1 MKNSLSALLCL
12 VLFSPLISTQLLAE
26 NNVSK
31 ELTEL
36 FEAKE
41 KYSKSNYHS
50 VDHTDPAKRT
60 GKFPD
65 ISPNSYKEHAD
76 QLSVFLKKSQ
86 SFETSLLTDA
96 ENINNRIFQFQIK
109 SVIENISFEDY
120 LFPMSGDTGFYF
132 SVLTMGDY
140 TRISNAKEA
149 QFYLEQLQDL
159 PNYFDQW
166 IANMQLGIK
175 KAKVLPAI
183 ILVDLEKPLKTLLV
197 DEAKLSSFYKPVKQL
212 NKVMSAKL
220 AKRYQTEIKNTI
232 EKKVQPAVKK
242 MINYLANTYIPA
254 GRKSIAIT
262 DIPNGDAYYQ
272 SQINYYTTLN
282 LTADEIHDIGLKEVA
297 RIRAEMDEVIVK
309 TGFKGSFAEFLDFLR
324 TDPQFYAK
332 TPLELLKE
340 ASYIA
345 KKMDGQLPKFFTK
358 LPRQPYA
365 VEPVP
370 AAIAP
375 RYTTGRYSGAPLDS
389 KRAGEYW
396 VNTYALEKRPLY
408 VLEALTLHEAAPG
421 HHLQSALSKE
431 LEDLPDFRRYSY
443 ISAYGE
449 GWALYCEKLGIEA
462 GFYQDAYSQFGRL
475 TYEMWRAIR
484 LVVDTG
490 MHAKGWSRERAIE
503 LMESNTAL
511 STHNVRTEIDRYI
524 AWPGQAL
531 SYKMGEIKILE
542 LRAFAEKE
550 LGTDFDIR
558 LFHDEILAHG
568 SVPLDILESNVMA
581 WLVKFKQKLADKKES

>member
-1 MKNSLSALLCL
+1 MKKILFALLCL
-12 VLFSPLISTQLLAE
+12 TLSSQLVAE
-26 NNVSK
+26 KDLSK
-31 ELTEL
+31 ELSKL
-36 FEAKE
+36 FEE
-41 KYSKSNYHS
+41 KASYSKSNYHS
-50 VDHTDPAKRT
+50 VDHKDPAKRK

-65 ISPNSYKEHAD
+65 VSPAGYKEHAS
-76 QLSVFLKKSQ
+76 QLSVFLKRSQ
-86 SFETSLLTDA
+86 AFDA
-96 ENINNRIFQFQIK
+96 SALSQEDQINNQIFQFQLK
-109 SVIENISFEDY
+109 SAIDNINFEDY

-132 SVLTMGDY
+132 NILTMGDY
-140 TRISNAKEA
+140 TRISNVKDA

-159 PNYFDQW
+159 PNYFQQW
-166 IANMQLGIK
+166 IDNMALGIK
-175 KAKVLPAI
+175 KGKVLPAI
-183 ILVDLEKPLKTLLV
+183 ILVDLEKPLNTILV
-197 DEAKLSSFYKPVKQL
+197 DDVKQSSFYKPVKQL
-212 NKVMSAKL
+212 NKVMSKKL
-220 AKRYQTEIKNTI
+220 ANRYQKKIKQTI
-232 EKKVQPAVKK
+232 EKQVQPAIKK
-242 MINYLANTYIPA
+242 MVDYLANTYIPA
-254 GRKSIAIT
+254 GRASIAIT
-262 DIPNGDAYYQ
+262 DIPNGAAYYQ
-272 SQINYYTTLN
+272 SQIKYYTTLD
-282 LTADEIHDIGLKEVA
+282 LTADEIHQIGLKEVA
-297 RIRAEMDEVIVK
+297 RIRSEMNQVIANS
-309 TGFKGSFAEFLDFLR
+309 GFKGSFAEFIQFLR
-324 TDPQFYAK
+324 TDPQFYAT

-358 LPRQPYA
+358 LPRQPYG

-408 VLEALTLHEAAPG
+408 VLEALTLHEAVPG
-421 HHLQSALSKE
+421 HHLQGALGKE
-431 LEDLPDFRRYSY
+431 LDDLPDFRRYAY
-443 ISAYGE
+443 ISAFGE

-462 GFYQDAYSQFGRL
+462 GFYQTPYSQFGRL

-490 MHAKGWSRERAIE
+490 MHAKGWTRARAIE
-503 LMESNTAL
+503 LMENNTAL

-542 LRAFAEKE
+542 LRAFAEKA

-568 SVPLDILESNVMA
+568 SVPLDILDLNIKSWVA
-581 WLVKFKQKLADKKES
+581 KVKKERIEKSES